1 MVKSLRMNQ
10 FCGNSDIIV
19 TIGAIGDLADSKIFA
34 AFSGLIVSLGSAVR
48 CVICLGVLPLQSSG
62 VN

>member
-10 FCGNSDIIV
+10 FCGNSDI
-19 TIGAIGDLADSKIFA
+19 IGAIGDLADSKIFA